1 MHRILWRHPMLAARV
16 LPSANRYRSFSINK
30 ALMLICVVLATGLAG
45 IFALH
50 HRVDSEHAWPPLVV
64 PIFLIALTAILGAR
78 RAQLAVRTH
87 QHGWMEAWPI
97 EPNMLARW
105 LMMASASNVFARAVV
120 PAALAGVLL
129 STSGCGAML
138 LNLAGCAAGALAG
151 ASLGLHTGSRWQPSD
166 TTTMLHAPLVP
177 QARPFLG
184 LQQLDRWQRSAIGRS
199 SMRRW
204 VLWVTPVLLVY
215 PAANISARTGVSLL
229 LLLFAW
235 PWYGRAITS
244 SLNTLIAAAD
254 LLRATPL
261 VHARL
266 LRRLLPFPVT
276 IMSCVVL
283 AAGCD
288 LLWLGQSISTA
299 IGVAL
304 GLLLL
309 EALRIGRAWHAS
321 CHGGR
326 T

>member
-16 LPSANRYRSFSINK
+16 LPSANRYRSFSTAK
-30 ALMLICVVLATGLAG
+30 ALLPIGVVLATGLAG

-50 HRVDSEHAWPPLVV
+50 HRVDGEHAWPPLVV
-64 PIFLIALTAILGAR
+64 PIFLIALTAVIGAR
-78 RAQLAVRTH
+78 RGQRAVQTH
-87 QHGWMEAWPI
+87 QHGWMQAWPI

-105 LMMASASNVFARAVV
+105 LQMAAASSVFARAAV
-120 PAALAGVLL
+120 PAALAGILL
-129 STSGCGAML
+129 STSGYGAML

-151 ASLGLHTGSRWQPSD
+151 ASLGLHIGSRRQPSD
-166 TTTMLHAPLVP
+166 TTAMLHAPLVP

-184 LQQLDRWQRSAIGRS
+184 LRQLDRWQRSAIGRS

-204 VLWVTPVLLVY
+204 ALWITPVLLGY
-215 PAANISARTGVSLL
+215 PAANISARAGVSLL

-235 PWYGRAITS
+235 PWYGRAITA
-244 SLNTLIAAAD
+244 SLGTLVAAAD

-261 VHARL
+261 LHARL
-266 LRRLLPFPVT
+266 LRRLLPFPVM
-276 IMSCVVL
+276 IASCVVL
-283 AAGCD
+283 AVGCD

-309 EALRIGRAWHAS
+309 ETLRIGRAWHAS
-321 CHGGR
+321 CHGVR
-326 T
+326 A

>member
-16 LPSANRYRSFSINK
+16 LPSANRYRSFSTTK
-30 ALMLICVVLATGLAG
+30 ALLPIGVVLATGLAG

-50 HRVDSEHAWPPLVV
+50 HRVDGEHAWPPLAV
-64 PIFLIALTAILGAR
+64 PIFLIALTAIFGAR
-78 RAQLAVRTH
+78 REQRAMQTH
-87 QHGWMEAWPI
+87 QHGWMQAWPI

-105 LMMASASNVFARAVV
+105 LRMAAASSVFARAAV
-120 PAALAGVLL
+120 PAALAGILL
-129 STSGCGAML
+129 SISGYGAML

-151 ASLGLHTGSRWQPSD
+151 ASLGLHIGSRRQPSD

-184 LQQLDRWQRSAIGRS
+184 LRQLDRWQRSAIGRS

-204 VLWVTPVLLVY
+204 ALWITPVLLGY
-215 PAANISARTGVSLL
+215 PAANISARAGVSLL

-235 PWYGRAITS
+235 PWYGRAITA
-244 SLNTLIAAAD
+244 SLGTLVAAAD

-261 VHARL
+261 LHARL

-276 IMSCVVL
+276 IALCVVL
-283 AAGCD
+283 AVGCD
-288 LLWLGQSISTA
+288 LLWLGQSIRTA

-321 CHGGR
+321 CHGVR